1 MYDSVSLRLR
11 RKSLSN
17 ELAIAV
23 GSSLSS
29 EEYSIPAL
37 AAGIASAFSIDFR
50 VDDPLE
56 YFVRWNDFV
65 KRAEETTTHQE
76 LVAFVKEKVNNA
88 KPTFTHRMIARI
100 PVSNFIDTTFDRV
113 LYKALLEAKREPI
126 LHDWGPSQMVGIWK
140 QSHPETPNLFFMLP
154 SPMADPSY
162 GIYDITGRS
171 GKNEIQIVNIDDM
184 LREKDLLLIN
194 YSAYEADGVLH
205 LRRFFTSCEKIVNY
219 TSNLQH
225 ADYWSRLGVLVKE
238 RSPEELITRLLPFE
252 QSNYSDWDGF
262 IGSTPLADVM
272 RDREYDCFISYFSE
286 DSNFVDRL
294 ERDLR
299 LREIEIWRDKE
310 ELEIGDPIATKIE
323 HGLSRSYSFII
334 VLSPEALNSQWV
346 MEELNAA
353 YTKRIAGKL
362 KIFPVMHKECKIPPL
377 LAGYFRADFR
387 DERRY
392 DEQIGLLTHAIKNN
406 VRRAREKM

>member
-29 EEYSIPAL
+29 EDYSIPAL

-56 YFVRWNDFV
+56 YFVRWNEFV
-65 KRAEETTTHQE
+65 KKAEETTTPQK
-76 LVAFVKEKVNNA
+76 LVAFVKEKINNA

-126 LHDWGPSQMVGIWK
+126 LHDWGPSQMVGVLK
-140 QSHPETPNLFFMLP
+140 QSHPQTPNLFFMLP
-154 SPMADPSY
+154 NPVADPSY
-162 GIYDITGRS
+162 GVYDITGKS
-171 GKNEIQIVNIDDM
+171 GKNQIQIVNIDDM
-184 LREKDLLLIN
+184 LQGKDLLLIN

-205 LRRFFTSCEKIVNY
+205 LQRFITSCEKIINY
-219 TSNLQH
+219 TLDPQH
-225 ADYWSRLGVLVKE
+225 SDYWSRLGVLVKE

-252 QSNYSDWDGF
+252 QGTYSDWDGF
-262 IGSTPLADVM
+262 IASTPLTDVM
-272 RDREYDCFISYFSE
+272 REKEYDCFISYFSG

-299 LREIEIWRDKE
+299 LREIEIWRDKK
-310 ELEIGDPIATKIE
+310 ELEIGDPISTKIE
-323 HGLSRSYSFII
+323 QGLSRSYSFII
-334 VLSPEALNSQWV
+334 VLSPEALNSPWV

-353 YTKRIAGKL
+353 YEKRISGEI
-362 KIFPVMHKECKIPPL
+362 KIFPVLHKECKIPPL
-377 LAGYFRADFR
+377 LAGYARADFR

-392 DEQIGLLTHAIKNN
+392 DEELGLLTQAIKNN